1 MGVPVAITLALV
13 LEQTLNGLQY
23 GVMLFLMAAGLTLV
37 FGIMN
42 LVNLAHGSLYM
53 VGAYLAT
60 ALARWSGSF
69 VLGVALALPGTL
81 LVGILVEVV
90 ALRTLYEREHLDQV
104 LATFGLILFFNELI
118 AIIWGRAA
126 IYTSV
131 PPFLSGHI
139 RVLPGVP
146 YPTYRA
152 GIILVGVAVAVLL
165 WILVTRTRLGMRIRA
180 GATNRTMISAL
191 GVNIRLLYTL
201 VFGVG
206 AALAG
211 LAGAMAGPIYSV
223 QPGMGEGILIQ
234 VFVVI
239 VIGGIGSIRG
249 AMVGAIVV
257 GMADTLGRA
266 FLKPMLATVISPPA
280 ADKAGP
286 ALASMSIYLLM
297 AAVLFFRPEGLF
309 PARSRS

>member
-1 MGVPVAITLALV
+1 MTLALV

-60 ALARWSGSF
+60 AFAGWSGSF
-69 VLGVALALPGTL
+69 VLGAVLALPATL
-81 LVGILVEVV
+81 LVGVVVEVI
-90 ALRTLYEREHLDQV
+90 ALRTLYERDHLDQV
-104 LATFGLILFFNELI
+104 LATFGLILFFNELV
-118 AIIWGRAA
+118 AIVWGRAA
-126 IYTSV
+126 IYASV
-131 PPFLSGHI
+131 PPFLGGHVRI
-139 RVLPGVP
+139 LPGVP

-152 GIILVGVAVAVLL
+152 GVIVIGLVVAALL
-165 WILVTRTRLGMRIRA
+165 WFLVTRTRVGMLIRA
-180 GATNRTMISAL
+180 GASNRTMVSAL
-191 GVNIRLLYTL
+191 GVNIRLLYTV
-201 VFGVG
+201 VFGLG

-211 LAGAMAGPIYSV
+211 LAGLMAGPLYSV
-223 QPGMGEGILIQ
+223 QPGMGEVILIQ

-249 AMVGAIVV
+249 AVVGAIVV
-257 GMADTLGRA
+257 GMVDTLGRA
-266 FLKPMLATVISPPA
+266 FLKPMLATMISAPA

-286 ALASMSIYLLM
+286 ALASMLIYLLM

-309 PARSRS
+309 PARGRT

>member
-1 MGVPVAITLALV
+1 VAITLGLV

-42 LVNLAHGSLYM
+42 LVNLAHGSFYM

-60 ALARWSGSF
+60 AFTEKTGSF
-69 VLGVALALPGTL
+69 VLGVALALPATL
-81 LVGILVEVV
+81 LVGVLVEIV
-90 ALRTLYEREHLDQV
+90 ALRTLYERDHLDQV
-104 LATFGLILFFNELI
+104 LATFGLILFFNELV
-118 AIIWGRAA
+118 AIVWGRAA
-126 IYTSV
+126 IFTSV
-131 PPFLSGHI
+131 PQFLSGHF
-139 RVLPGVP
+139 RMLPGLP

-152 GIILVGVAVAVLL
+152 VIILVGIVVAVFL
-165 WILVTRTRLGMRIRA
+165 WALVTRTRLG
-180 GATNRTMISAL
+180 
-191 GVNIRLLYTL
+191 IRLLYTL
-201 VFGVG
+201 VFGLG

-211 LAGAMAGPIYSV
+211 LAGAMAGPVYSV

-249 AMVGAIVV
+249 AIVGAVVV

-266 FLKPMLATVISPPA
+266 FLKPLLATMISPPA

-309 PARSRS
+309 PARGRS

>member
-1 MGVPVAITLALV
+1 VAVTVALV

-60 ALARWSGSF
+60 AFAAWSGSF
-69 VLGVALALPGTL
+69 VLGAALALPATL
-81 LVGILVEVV
+81 LVGIVVEVV
-90 ALRTLYEREHLDQV
+90 ALRTLYERDHLDQV

-131 PPFLSGHI
+131 PPFLGGHI

-146 YPTYRA
+146 YPAYRA

-165 WILVTRTRLGMRIRA
+165 WVLVTRTRLGMRIRA
-180 GATNRTMISAL
+180 GASNRTMVSAL

-201 VFGVG
+201 VFGLG

-223 QPGMGEGILIQ
+223 QPGMGEAILIQ

-286 ALASMSIYLLM
+286 ALASMVIYLLM

-309 PARSRS
+309 PARGRS

>member
-1 MGVPVAITLALV
+1 VAVTVALV

-60 ALARWSGSF
+60 AFAAWSGSF
-69 VLGVALALPGTL
+69 VLGAALALPATL
-81 LVGILVEVV
+81 LVGIVVEVV
-90 ALRTLYEREHLDQV
+90 ALRTLYERDHLDQV
-104 LATFGLILFFNELI
+104 LATFGLLLFFNELI

-131 PPFLSGHI
+131 PPFLGGHI

-146 YPTYRA
+146 YPAYRA

-165 WILVTRTRLGMRIRA
+165 WVLVTRTRLGMRIRA
-180 GATNRTMISAL
+180 GASNRTMVSAL

-201 VFGVG
+201 VFGLG

-223 QPGMGEGILIQ
+223 QPGMGEAILIQ

-286 ALASMSIYLLM
+286 ALASMLIYLLM

-309 PARSRS
+309 PARGRS